1 MPQIKTLD
9 AESVFKADHGG
20 EKFLITAVADDP
32 VAGKTKFKVHT
43 WSPTIAKEG
52 FEGEVEKYRDKG
64 GDDCVRLPK
73 KEEWKTGGSNSG
85 PKTSYSR
92 DDEAIKAQWAIGQ
105 AVAWCSAHDL
115 ESAAIEPQAKEFF
128 KMIDRV
134 KGGEP
139 TPEAKPSVDT
149 AREVFGGEE
158 TVLTGDE
165 PDFDKPV
172 DLADIPF

>member
-1 MPQIKTLD
+1 MPQLKTLD
-9 AESVFKADHGG
+9 AESVYQKQGGG
-20 EKFLITAVADDP
+20 EKFLITAVAGD
-32 VAGKTKFKVHT
+32 TKFKVHT
-43 WSPTIAKEG
+43 WSPTIANVG

-139 TPEAKPSVDT
+139 APETKPSVDT
-149 AREVFGGEE
+149 AREVGGEE